1 MWGWVAP
8 SVAPSAAVGYR
19 PLSSSSK
26 EKPTPIGH
34 VDASSDHR
42 GPGSLIPGSHKNS
55 QKRLDP

>member
-1 MWGWVAP
+1 MWGW
-8 SVAPSAAVGYR
+8 VAPSAAVGYR
-19 PLSSSSK
+19 PLSGSSK